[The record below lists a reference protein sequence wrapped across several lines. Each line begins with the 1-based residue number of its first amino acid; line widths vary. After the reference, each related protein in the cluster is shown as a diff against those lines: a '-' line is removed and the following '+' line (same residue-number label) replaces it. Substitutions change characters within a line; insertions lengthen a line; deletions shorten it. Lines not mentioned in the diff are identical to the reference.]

1 MGVLSMVR
9 NFTVGSLFAGIGGID
24 LGFVQAG
31 FDVAW
36 ANEIDLDACKT
47 YRYNFPNTM
56 LIEGDIRK
64 LDTKALEKVDVLT
77 AGFPCQSFSVCGNQ
91 RGFKDSRGNLFFEIM
106 RIADE
111 LQPPVIFLENVANLT
126 EHDNGKTF
134 NVIHNELAS
143 RDYFIRYLIA
153 DACDYGIP
161 QHRTRT
167 YIIAFKSKEACDKF
181 KFPEK
186 HKLEKRIFDIIDRTQ
201 KADDKYYLSA
211 DSSEYKKLNTAMK
224 DGEQI
229 YRFSDYGIQS
239 SKDGI
244 CFTLKANMGTWK
256 NRVPYVRD
264 NYGIRKI
271 TPAECLAMQSFP
283 TEFRFPD
290 IAESAMYKQAGNS
303 VAVFMIEKI
312 AKGKL
317 PNLTKAVT

>member
-1 MGVLSMVR
+1 MKI
-9 NFTVGSLFAGIGGID
+9 GSLFAGIGGID
-24 LGFVQAG
+24 LGFIQAG

-36 ANEIDLDACKT
+36 ANEIDPDACKT
-47 YRYNFPNTM
+47 YRHNFPDTK
-56 LIEGDIRK
+56 LIEGDIRN
-64 LDTKALEKVDVLT
+64 LDATLLEKVDVLT

-91 RGFKDSRGNLFFEIM
+91 KGFKDARGNLFFEIM

-111 LQPPVIFLENVANLT
+111 LQPPIIFLENVANLT

-167 YIIAFKSKEACDKF
+167 YIVAFKSKESCDKF

-186 HKLEKRIFDIIDRTQ
+186 CKLEKRIFDIIDRTQ
-201 KADDKYYLSA
+201 KADDKYYLDI
-211 DSSEYKKLNTAMK
+211 DSEEYKKLNAAIK
-224 DGEQI
+224 DTEQI

-244 CFTLKANMGTWK
+244 SFTLKANMGTWK
-256 NRVPYVRD
+256 NRVPYIRD
-264 NYGIRKI
+264 DYGIRAI
-271 TPAECLAMQSFP
+271 TPMECLALQGFP
-283 TEFRFPD
+283 KEFCFHSD
-290 IAESAMYKQAGNS
+290 ISESSLYKQAGNS
-303 VAVFMIEKI
+303 VVVPLVKAIVFKLLTI
-312 AKGKL
+312 AK
-317 PNLTKAVT
+317 